1 MPFDRKEYYLKNREK
16 IIQKQKE
23 YNLLNKDKIAE
34 KRKLERDTNPEYK
47 IKQTIIM
54 KRYYNNLKENRPDKY
69 KECLEKVRIRTRK
82 FRENKKELQDKEN
95 IIPTIKELTI
105 EQKKLRQKLYKKKYM
120 EKIKSDPEKYKIY
133 KEQSNERVK
142 KCKNK
147 KLNLL

>member
-34 KRKLERDTNPEYK
+34 KRKLERNTNPEYK
-47 IKQTIIM
+47 VKQAIIM

-82 FRENKKELQDKEN
+82 YRDNKKELQDKEN

-120 EKIKSDPEKYKIY
+120 EKIKADPEKYKLY
-133 KEQSNERVK
+133 KEQCNERVK
-142 KCKNK
+142 KCINK
-147 KLNLL
+147 KLNL

>member
-34 KRKLERDTNPEYK
+34 KKKLERDTNPEYK

-69 KECLEKVRIRTRK
+69 KECLDKVRIRSRK
-82 FRENKKELQDKEN
+82 HREKKIELEKEN
-95 IIPTIKELTI
+95 IPKKKAQLTP
-105 EQKKLRQKLYKKKYM
+105 EEKAVRQKLYKKKYM
-120 EKIKSDPEKYKIY
+120 EKIKADPEKYKIY